1 MNDEKEGV
9 SKMDAEPRTW
19 EAANRS
25 RKSRLGR
32 GSRQV
37 TELPRGI
44 WVGDALSLHRKE
56 DSMWEQGG
64 WITDLCLLEIMT

>member
-1 MNDEKEGV
+1 MNDEKEDV
-9 SKMDAEPRTW
+9 SKMDAEPRTQ
-19 EAANRS
+19 EEVNRS

-44 WVGDALSLHRKE
+44 WVGDALPLHRKE
-56 DSMWEQGG
+56 DSMREQGC
-64 WITDLCLLEIMT
+64 WITDLYLLEIMT